1 MSVLKEFIDYRIK
14 VESLFTDDKNI
25 KINMEVLLDMITEMV
40 ALPQEE
46 MDQMSYEQLDFMLGW
61 TIAIRE
67 EVATYFK
74 LNR

>member
-25 KINMEVLLDMITEMV
+25 KINMSELLPMIVEMV
-40 ALPQEE
+40 ALPPEELDDME
-46 MDQMSYEQLDFMLGW
+46 MDQLEFMLEFS
-61 TIAIRE
+61 TAIHE
-67 EVATYFK
+67 EVATYYK